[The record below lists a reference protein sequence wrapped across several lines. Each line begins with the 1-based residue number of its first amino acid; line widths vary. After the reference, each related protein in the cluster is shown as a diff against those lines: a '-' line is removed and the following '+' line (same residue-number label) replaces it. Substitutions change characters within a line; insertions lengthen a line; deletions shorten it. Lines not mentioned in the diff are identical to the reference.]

1 MLSSLPNRPL
11 YQTEVDALSEDDSFD
26 LVFPASPESVREDD
40 EGAQRIHDLL
50 VFMEGTVATN
60 AYAADEEAWILVPK
74 ETDEH
79 NDAYEVTYDKLL
91 KYRGYD
97 ELDREDALRQA
108 VAKLYGLPEDV
119 IEAHPDELDSL
130 SES

>member
-11 YQTEVDALSEDDSFD
+11 YQTEVDALSEDDSFE
-26 LVFPASPESVREDD
+26 LVFPASPESIREDD

-50 VFMEGTVATN
+50 VFMGETVATI
-60 AYAADEEAWILVPK
+60 AYAADEEAWTLVAN

-79 NDAYEVTYDKLL
+79 NDAYEVAYDELL
-91 KYRGYD
+91 EYRGYD

-108 VAKLYGLPEDV
+108 VAKLYGLPENV
-119 IEAHPDELDSL
+119 IDAHPEELDSL
-130 SES
+130 SET